1 MEYICTLLS
10 VTDLARARSFY
21 CDVLGMTVT
30 ADFGANITLDGRI
43 SLQTMDTWKSFLR
56 TDAVTLGHNTSEL
69 YFETDD
75 LDALAERLQ
84 AHEVTLVHPVIEHS
98 WGQRVIRFYD
108 PDQHIIEV
116 GERLTAVARRF
127 RDTGMTEAQIAARM
141 DIPLDTVRELLSAPP
156 ADFSVT
162 TPDQRTPALID
173 ALTAVWRASVT
184 ATHTFLTAREIDQ
197 IAQYVPDALRSV
209 PVLIAVQGADGQP
222 IGFAGVSGDKLEMLF
237 LHPDHLGQGLGTRL
251 LNFVCEVYGVREVCV
266 NEQNPKARAFYTH
279 AGFVVYRRSPLD
291 EMGQPFPMLYLKK
304 DTK

>member
-21 CDVLGMTVT
+21 CDVLDMTVT

-56 TDAVTLGHNTSEL
+56 TDAVTLGHNASEL

-84 AHEVTLVHPVIEHS
+84 AHEVTLMHPVIEHS

-127 RDTGMTEAQIAARM
+127 HDTGMTAAQIAARI
-141 DIPLDTVRELLSAPP
+141 DIPLDTARELLSAPP
-156 ADFSVT
+156 ADFSIT
-162 TPDQRTPALID
+162 TPDQRTQRS
-173 ALTAVWRASVT
+173 LT
-184 ATHTFLTAREIDQ
+184 H
-197 IAQYVPDALRSV
+197 
-209 PVLIAVQGADGQP
+209 
-222 IGFAGVSGDKLEMLF
+222 
-237 LHPDHLGQGLGTRL
+237 
-251 LNFVCEVYGVREVCV
+251 
-266 NEQNPKARAFYTH
+266 
-279 AGFVVYRRSPLD
+279 
-291 EMGQPFPMLYLKK
+291 
-304 DTK
+304 

>member
-43 SLQTMDTWKSFLR
+43 SLQTMDIWKSFLR
-56 TDAVTLGHNTSEL
+56 TDAVTLGHNASEL

-75 LDALAERLQ
+75 LDALSERLQ
-84 AHEVTLVHPVIEHS
+84 AHKVALVHPIIEHS

-127 RDTGMTEAQIAARM
+127 RDAGMTETQIAARM
-141 DIPLDTVRELLSAPP
+141 DIPLDTVHELLSAPP
-156 ADFSVT
+156 ANFSVT

-173 ALTAVWRASVT
+173 ALTTVWRASVT
-184 ATHTFLTAREIDQ
+184 GTHTFLTAREIDQ
-197 IAQYVPDALRSV
+197 IAQYVPDALRNV
-209 PVLIAVQGADGQP
+209 PVLIAVQGTNGQP
-222 IGFAGVSGDKLEMLF
+222 IGFAGVNGDKLEMLF

-304 DTK
+304 DTE